1 MNNPVLSID
10 VSKSK
15 SFAASFL
22 AYEKPLSKPFP
33 FSNSLE
39 GTKVLS
45 DQLNKLE
52 TQTGIKPEIVL
63 EATGNY
69 SKPITDYFIKAG
81 YNVVVLNPIL
91 THQQKAKSIRK
102 IKTDPIDVA
111 RIAKVYYL
119 NKHDVY
125 HDVPDDLAELQSLAR
140 QYEGLMQLYTETQ
153 LRMQSL
159 LDLVFPNYHTVF
171 DHLCGKAS
179 LSILQSYPSP
189 NDVLEADRGDLFK
202 IIKTCAL
209 GHSADWCNKA
219 VDRLLAA
226 AGESLPSHKAQ
237 QSKTRGL
244 LDYISILLPQ
254 QRILTNIR
262 AQLITRASL
271 SPAFS
276 LIKSIPGVGEFTAA
290 AILSEI
296 GDISRFPTERQL
308 VAFSGLDPSVFQSGK
323 FKSNNNR
330 ISKRGSS
337 YLRKALY
344 QATIGAI
351 SKRKNGPANPILFN
365 FYTKKRSEGKAPKVA
380 IIATSSKL
388 LRIIYG
394 ILKTQR
400 PFSIDR

>member
-226 AGESLPSHKAQ
+226 AGESLP
-237 QSKTRGL
+237 
-244 LDYISILLPQ
+244 
-254 QRILTNIR
+254 
-262 AQLITRASL
+262 
-271 SPAFS
+271 
-276 LIKSIPGVGEFTAA
+276 
-290 AILSEI
+290 
-296 GDISRFPTERQL
+296 
-308 VAFSGLDPSVFQSGK
+308 
-323 FKSNNNR
+323 NNNR